1 MEIIGISGPP
11 CSGKDAAA
19 EYLIRRYGF
28 NRVSTGDLLRAKAR
42 ELNIGLGRT
51 SLQLLGARLR
61 EENGSKDP
69 LLDCALRDV
78 NKNTVFTGIRTI
90 GAAEAITKNRGR
102 IMYVDAPL
110 EERYKRSLL
119 RAREDHTSFDEFIS
133 QDEAEHI
140 GAMNIDT
147 SLLAIKSIASRVIV
161 NDGTL
166 DNYLRQVDE
175 FVEGVAPN
183 IGIASI

>member
-19 EYLIRRYGF
+19 EYLSRCYGYDQ
-28 NRVSTGDLLRAKAR
+28 VSTGDLLRNKAR
-42 ELNIGLGRT
+42 ELNIGLGRS

-61 EENGSKDP
+61 QESGGKDP
-69 LLDCALRDV
+69 LLDRALRGV
-78 NKNTVFTGIRTI
+78 SNNTVFTGIRTL
-90 GAAEAITKNRGR
+90 GAAEAIIDIQGR
-102 IMYVDAPL
+102 IVYVDAPL

-119 RAREDHTSFDEFIS
+119 RAREDHTSLDEFIA
-133 QDEAEHI
+133 QDEAEHS
-140 GAMNIDT
+140 GATNIDS

-166 DNYLRQVDE
+166 DDYLCQVDE
-175 FVEGVAPN
+175 FVVK
-183 IGIASI
+183 